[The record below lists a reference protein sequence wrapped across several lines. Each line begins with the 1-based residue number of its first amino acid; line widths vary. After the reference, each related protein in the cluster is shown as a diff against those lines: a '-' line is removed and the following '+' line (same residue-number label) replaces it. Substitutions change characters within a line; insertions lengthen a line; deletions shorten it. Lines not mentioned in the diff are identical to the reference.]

1 MITSKQIIE
10 ISEEYNTRK
19 NISGRDVVIYK
30 NPTVSDLKEIQKLSV
45 LQDMPEVRFVINRN
59 DKGVYIWDSYLA
71 NHDQVYGVLHLDWF
85 HRDTDLNVL
94 FGHAYIK
101 GNRLVPSSSDLR
113 GMFYYVIS
121 WIYSKN
127 NVEQNSKRLETFFGY
142 DWSFADRY
150 IVGFNSYLKQ
160 VKSEWTSQGKK

>member
-19 NISGRDVVIYK
+19 NISGKDVVVYK
-30 NPTVSDLKEIQKLSV
+30 NPTVDDLKEIQKLSV

-85 HRDTDLNVL
+85 HRDTDLNIL

-121 WIYSKN
+121 WIYSKKDF
-127 NVEQNSKRLETFFGY
+127 EQNSKRLETFFGY

-150 IVGFNSYLKQ
+150 ILGFNSYLKQ
-160 VKSEWTSQGKK
+160 VRSEWMSQGKK

>member
-1 MITSKQIIE
+1 MITSKHIIV
-10 ISEEYNTRK
+10 ILEEYATRK

-30 NPTVSDLKEIQKLSV
+30 NPTVTDLKEIQKLSV

-121 WIYSKN
+121 WIYSKKDS
-127 NVEQNSKRLETFFGY
+127 EQNSKKLETFFGY

-160 VKSEWTSQGKK
+160 VKSEWTSQVRK

>member
-1 MITSKQIIE
+1 MITSKRIIE

-19 NISGRDVVIYK
+19 NISGKDVVVYK
-30 NPTVSDLKEIQKLSV
+30 NPTVDDLKEIQKLSV

-85 HRDTDLNVL
+85 HRDTDLNIL

-113 GMFYYVIS
+113 GIFYYVIG
-121 WIYSKN
+121 WIYSKKD
-127 NVEQNSKRLETFFGY
+127 VEQNSKKLDTFFSY

-160 VKSEWTSQGKK
+160 VKSEWLSQVKK